1 MAVCFYDA
9 AAGPT
14 AANTS
19 SELHKL
25 QLSDLSR
32 YPESLLAQAASRRSA
47 KEQQEGIAVQQYA
60 DYLPFVMN
68 IYRCVA
74 AVIDDSCEGNIQT
87 ACWVWASHIMPTLA
101 WSLRKALESESWLVM
116 QQLSLL
122 VCVCL
127 AHSWLLLRKLMWS
140 CACRTGQLQLPDI
153 WELETNRNQWFAE
166 LALALD
172 YFQLPTIYELVKQQP
187 RYRLPGLQQYF
198 AHKLAADVAKQVLA
212 LLPKGLHTM
221 RTLTDRGRGY
231 CLPTEVA

>member
-1 MAVCFYDA
+1 MSSSMAVCFYDA

-68 IYRCVA
+68 IY
-74 AVIDDSCEGNIQT
+74 
-87 ACWVWASHIMPTLA
+87 
-101 WSLRKALESESWLVM
+101 
-116 QQLSLL
+116 
-122 VCVCL
+122 
-127 AHSWLLLRKLMWS
+127 
-140 CACRTGQLQLPDI
+140 RTGQLQLPDI